1 MSYHSKF
8 SERTTPPYEPSVWR
22 TDCISQRPDQREVV
36 LPMVAV
42 SHRPENVRCGCTT
55 AFYRMRQ
62 KQHTKERCGISSH
75 RVKNLFRFYNH
86 CLGSCHF
93 VGEKLHTPLANV
105 EPLRSPSG
113 AAGENEPK
121 QFGLFIGEPIKQ
133 YFRKGGLTPDRVK
146 NRILYF
152 INITKRGCVPE
163 SLFFFR
169 RNNHE

>member
-1 MSYHSKF
+1 MLCTKRLDDIVEMYFVSYHSKF

-22 TDCISQRPDQREVV
+22 TDCISQRPNQREVV

-62 KQHTKERCGISSH
+62 KQQHTKERCGISSH

-113 AAGENEPK
+113 AAGENEPMRI
-121 QFGLFIGEPIKQ
+121 GLFIGEK
-133 YFRKGGLTPDRVK
+133 
-146 NRILYF
+146 
-152 INITKRGCVPE
+152 
-163 SLFFFR
+163 
-169 RNNHE
+169 